1 MEAIGILMTAITLF
15 GMLVL
20 TVAHVNLG
28 SGSQTFGT
36 KQKKSR
42 SVELKQAA

>member
-1 MEAIGILMTAITLF
+1 MEAMGIFTTAITLF
-15 GMLVL
+15 GMLAL

-36 KQKKSR
+36 RQKSKR
-42 SVELKQAA
+42 TELKQAA